1 MKPYTHIYIIGVAL
15 WCLTMPG
22 SLRAQSNSGF
32 DITRNLDVLSD
43 IYRQLDMYYV
53 DTLSADTVMRWA
65 IDGMLREIDP
75 FTNFISTDEQEEF
88 RTLASGRYAGI
99 GASIRT
105 HKSDSLTV
113 VTEPYE
119 GCPAQKAGI
128 RAGDIILT
136 IDGKS
141 IKGWPVGKVSEAL
154 RGEPGT
160 TFELRVQRP
169 GMKKPIATKIT
180 RENIQLPAVPWYGII
195 DTAEGVGYLY
205 LSSVTDNCAREV
217 RYAINDLKNQGMRT
231 LIFDLR
237 ENTGGAVSQA
247 VEIVGMFVP
256 KGSLV
261 VSTKGKVPATCFEY
275 QTPAEPIDTTSQLHI
290 LVDGITASAAEII
303 SGALQDLDRATI
315 WGQRTYGK
323 GLVQA
328 IRDVPYRGQL
338 KITTARYYIPS
349 GRCIQA
355 YDYRH
360 RTVDGTA
367 TTLPDSLT
375 REFHTRLGR
384 PVRDGGGILP
394 DSVLTIDSIPTMVS
408 DLFYSDELF
417 DYVTSYVH
425 AHPTIDKPGH
435 FQLTD
440 EEYAA
445 FTDSI
450 AHTDFKYN
458 GRSAIILDQFRQMA
472 RIEGY
477 TDEETTATINRLSDR
492 LRSND
497 VKNDLIRHRE
507 HVQPYVEEEI
517 VSRYYFQKGALQ
529 QQVSRDKDIK
539 RILSRIEV
547 RRR

>member
-1 MKPYTHIYIIGVAL
+1 MFNYYSSVILLCWMGRLQPA
-15 WCLTMPG
+15 
-22 SLRAQSNSGF
+22 SAQGQSGF
-32 DITRNLDVLSD
+32 DVSRNLD
-43 IYRQLDMYYV
+43 IMAEIFRQIDMYYV

-65 IDGMLREIDP
+65 IDGMLHEVDP
-75 FTNFISTDEQEEF
+75 FTQFIPTDEQDEF
-88 RTLASGRYAGI
+88 QALASGRYAGI

-105 HKSDSLTV
+105 QRESGLTV

-119 GCPAQKAGI
+119 NCPALKAGV
-128 RAGDIILT
+128 RAGDVILT

-141 IKGWPVGKVSEAL
+141 IKGWHVTKVSEAL
-154 RGEPGT
+154 RGEAGT
-160 TFELRVQRP
+160 TFELCVQRP
-169 GMKKPIATKIT
+169 GVKKPMVMKIV
-180 RENIQLPAVPWYGII
+180 RENIQLPAVPWYGMV
-195 DTAEGVGYLY
+195 DAEKAVGYLY
-205 LSSVTDNCAREV
+205 LSSITDNCAREV
-217 RYAINDLKNQGMRT
+217 KYAVNDLKSQGMRH
-231 LIFDLR
+231 LILDLR

-275 QTPAEPIDTTSQLHI
+275 QTPAEPIDTMLPLHV
-290 LVDGITASAAEII
+290 LVDGNTASAAEII

-338 KITTARYYIPS
+338 KITTSRYYIPS

-360 RTVDGTA
+360 RTVDGAA
-367 TTLPDSLT
+367 TTMPDSLT
-375 REFHTRLGR
+375 REFHTRMGR

-394 DSVLTIDSIPTMVS
+394 DSVLAIDSIPTMVS

-417 DYVTSYVH
+417 NYVTSFVSQ
-425 AHPTIDKPGH
+425 HPTIAEPGQFH
-435 FQLTD
+435 LTD

-445 FTDSI
+445 FADSI
-450 AHTDFKYN
+450 AHTNFKYN
-458 GRSAIILDQFRQMA
+458 GRSAIILEQLRQMA

-477 TDEETTATINRLSDR
+477 TSDEVTAAIDSLNRHLQQGDIR
-492 LRSND
+492 ANLM
-497 VKNDLIRHRE
+497 RHRT
-507 HVQPYVEEEI
+507 HIQPYVEEEI
-517 VSRYYFQKGALQ
+517 VSRYYYQRGALQ
-529 QQVSRDKDIK
+529 QQVRADKDIK
-539 RILSRIEV
+539 RILAGID
-547 RRR
+547 